1 MKQFIILPTQLFEK
15 NNYLKDMDEIYLIEE
30 PFYFTNKNFHKQ
42 KLVLHRASM
51 KYYYEKLLNKYNNVY
66 YINFNNINYKKFIN
80 NDVYIYDPI
89 DKPIIN
95 KLLKYCNLT
104 IYDTPA
110 FIETRN
116 DLEKN
121 KFQKYNE
128 FTSMSGFT
136 IRTAADAI
144 VFNNYHEAL
153 HTGIM
158 MQIRK
163 FI

>member
-1 MKQFIILPTQLFEK
+1 METSFEINKTSRNVLLTFLEKYTLEQLNTIPDGFSNNLIWNIGHIIVVQQMLVYKLSDLTMMISDEMVEK
-15 NNYLKDMDEIYLIEE
+15 YKKGTKPEHNVNQKEVDEIKAAL
-30 PFYFTNKNFHKQ
+30 FST
-42 KLVLHRASM
+42 L
-51 KYYYEKLLNKYNNVY
+51 EK
-66 YINFNNINYKKFIN
+66 
-80 NDVYIYDPI
+80 
-89 DKPIIN
+89 
-95 KLLKYCNLT
+95 
-104 IYDTPA
+104 
-110 FIETRN
+110 TRN
-116 DLEKN
+116 DFGKN

>member
-1 MKQFIILPTQLFEK
+1 METSFEINKTSRNVLLTFLEKYTLEQLNTIPEGFSNNLIWNIGHIIVVQQMLVYKLSDLQMMISDEMVEK
-15 NNYLKDMDEIYLIEE
+15 YKKGTKPEHNVNQEEVDEIKAAL
-30 PFYFTNKNFHKQ
+30 FST
-42 KLVLHRASM
+42 L
-51 KYYYEKLLNKYNNVY
+51 EK
-66 YINFNNINYKKFIN
+66 
-80 NDVYIYDPI
+80 
-89 DKPIIN
+89 
-95 KLLKYCNLT
+95 
-104 IYDTPA
+104 
-110 FIETRN
+110 TRN
-116 DLEKN
+116 DFGKN